1 MASDSK
7 GRPQV
12 MVTWFRKFLGSR
24 AEALPVASL
33 APMPEVAV
41 PPQRSA
47 VLATMS
53 HELRT
58 PINGIVGYAELLL
71 SPQVEA
77 GSPRARR
84 DYAEAILDS
93 ARDLQVLVDDLLD
106 ITRVQNNTLT
116 FHDQDHDFG
125 EMVEMVAR
133 SMRDEAEAAGASI
146 VARLVPGISVQGDP
160 RRLQQAIRN
169 LLSNAIKFSP
179 DGGIVNVEMQRSS
192 AGHLVLA
199 VRDAGIGIAAE
210 DMARVFEPFVQ
221 VDSGAT
227 RRFGGTGVGLAI
239 ARHIA
244 ERHDGSIALS
254 SAPGAGTEARLIL
267 PANRVTW
274 PRIENRAVA

>member
-1 MASDSK
+1 M
-7 GRPQV
+7 
-12 MVTWFRKFLGSR
+12 TWFRKLLESR
-24 AEALPVASL
+24 AEVLPEAGL
-33 APMPEVAV
+33 APILEAPPAS

-58 PINGIVGYAELLL
+58 PINSIVGYAELLL
-71 SPQVEA
+71 SPQAEA
-77 GSPRARR
+77 GPAKDRR

-93 ARDLQVLVDDLLD
+93 AKDLQVLVDDILD

-116 FHDQDHDFG
+116 FHDEAHDFG
-125 EMVEMVAR
+125 ELVEMVAR
-133 SMRDEAEAAGASI
+133 SMRDQAEAAGASL
-146 VARLVPGISVQGDP
+146 VARIVPGIMVEGDA

-179 DGGIVNVEMQRSS
+179 DGGIVNIEMQRSS

-210 DMARVFEPFVQ
+210 DLTRVFDPFVQ
-221 VDSGAT
+221 VESGAA
-227 RRFGGTGVGLAI
+227 RRFGGAGVGLAI

-244 ERHDGSIALS
+244 LHHDGSIALS
-254 SAPGAGTEARLIL
+254 SEPGAGTEARLIL
-267 PANRVTW
+267 PAKRLTW
-274 PRIENRAVA
+274 PNSENRAVA